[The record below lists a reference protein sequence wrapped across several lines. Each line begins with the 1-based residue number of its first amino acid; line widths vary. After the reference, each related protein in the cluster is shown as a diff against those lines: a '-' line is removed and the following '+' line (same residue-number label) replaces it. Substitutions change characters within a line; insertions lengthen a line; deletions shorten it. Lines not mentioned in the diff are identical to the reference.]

1 MYFLYVM
8 LLFLPIV
15 VQRKTICWLY
25 NLNDILLYQMVQ
37 GVGIG
42 YVTKSFD
49 ENRILAGSAMSL
61 MLGYFMMVS
70 QT

>member
-1 MYFLYVM
+1 
-8 LLFLPIV
+8 
-15 VQRKTICWLY
+15 
-25 NLNDILLYQMVQ
+25 MVQ

-61 MLGYFMMVS
+61 MLGYFMIVS
-70 QT
+70 LIPVIV

>member
-1 MYFLYVM
+1 MYFLNVV

-15 VQRKTICWLY
+15 VQRKTICWLC

-49 ENRILAGSAMSL
+49 QNRILAGSAMSL